1 MLVGYKNIY
10 YKYRT
15 AMSNNET
22 INDDVLDQ
30 KEETAGTSIP
40 LFLGD
45 IIKIAAPN
53 NEIFNEQTFLIDYID
68 KRKIILINTTSLE
81 RTLLKIQEDG
91 TLGDGTITS
100 IDLIQRN
107 KYPGYARQN
116 NLLPGIWIN
125 IYFGGDVPAI
135 LTGEITNLEEDM
147 IEVRT
152 YPDNDMIYINF
163 NYSGIPEDLPIDTF
177 EIRPPPDKGSAAATA
192 VIKKTADADAD
203 VGLENVPVEE
213 TKNEVED
220 MEQPE
225 SESTDEPKHRNIAA
239 EKADIDNE
247 QYANIPV
254 TNVKDYVQ
262 QLILQGNEIV
272 FNTDETLGQ
281 VTQLVEKKDS
291 KIDRKSVV

>member
-152 YPDNDMIYINF
+152 YPDNDTIYINF
-163 NYSGIPEDLPIDTF
+163 NYSGIPEDLPIETF
-177 EIRPPPDKGSAAATA
+177 EIRPPPATAATA
-192 VIKKTADADAD
+192 ATAGRCALRERCQCIATPTLRQVLRNTSVCYCNRGSDDSACNHYHHHNQHDSYNA
-203 VGLENVPVEE
+203 GHH
-213 TKNEVED
+213 
-220 MEQPE
+220 
-225 SESTDEPKHRNIAA
+225 HR
-239 EKADIDNE
+239 
-247 QYANIPV
+247 
-254 TNVKDYVQ
+254 T
-262 QLILQGNEIV
+262 
-272 FNTDETLGQ
+272 
-281 VTQLVEKKDS
+281 
-291 KIDRKSVV
+291 